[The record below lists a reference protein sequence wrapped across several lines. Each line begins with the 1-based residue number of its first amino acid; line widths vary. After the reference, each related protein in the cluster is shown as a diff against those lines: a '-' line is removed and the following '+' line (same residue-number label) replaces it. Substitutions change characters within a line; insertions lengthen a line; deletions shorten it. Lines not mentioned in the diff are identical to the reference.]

1 MQRVAGAASAIMVL
15 VLSGFLS
22 VPYLGIGLAMAQT
35 TAYVSDQ
42 LEVTMRSGEGNQ
54 FRIVRMLQSGTEVEV
69 LERSD
74 GWTQVRAGGDT
85 GWLLSRY
92 LQPEPAARA
101 RLDEALDTA
110 ERLRTDNRQLS
121 DQLDEAREA
130 LETLS
135 ARNDMLEEENLRM
148 QQRLEEA
155 GEGLQL
161 ADQNQDL
168 LKQVVD
174 LEREVQDLARENRRI
189 GERDRQEWFLAGAG
203 VIAMGMLIGILVTR
217 IRWRR
222 RDSWSNL

>member
-22 VPYLGIGLAMAQT
+22 VPYLGIGSAMAQT
-35 TAYVSDQ
+35 TAYVSDE
-42 LEVTMRSGEGNQ
+42 LEITLRSGEGNQ
-54 FRIVRMLQSGTEVEV
+54 FRIVRMLPSGAEVEV
-69 LERSD
+69 LARGD

-85 GWLLSRY
+85 GWVLSRH
-92 LQPEPAARA
+92 LQPEPAART
-101 RLDEALDTA
+101 RLDEALDSA

-121 DQLDEAREA
+121 RQLDEAREA

-155 GEGLQL
+155 GEGLRL

-168 LKQVVD
+168 RKQVVD

-203 VIAMGMLIGILVTR
+203 VIVLGLLIGILVTR

-222 RDSWSNL
+222 RDSWSSL